1 MKKQILFVGVLAC
14 SFASTNLFAQKNETQ
29 KEKKEKVETL
39 DEVVV
44 TATKFE
50 TNTKNVGKII
60 YKITQETIKNNAGK
74 TVLDLLN
81 DVPGVEINGNFSTKG
96 QNLGYYIRGGRNR
109 QVAILI
115 NGVSVNDPSSFSGD
129 FDLRQI
135 DISQI
140 ESIEVLKGASSTLYG
155 TGAATGVINILLKKA
170 SKKEFAATFN
180 SSVGTNTSS
189 EDSRFAGDTYA
200 TSLNMNGTLEN
211 VDYLLALSGNSSNG
225 LSAAESSTGALFEED
240 AFTRKNVLLN
250 LNFHLNNKLKI
261 GVFTSYNQFSTDFDG
276 TNYDPVTYEGTP
288 ADRDNTLKSVQK
300 RFGVH
305 ADYKYAKGM
314 LKVRTFFTGIQR
326 NETPSEDYFKG
337 EVYGLDVF
345 NNYKINKEY
354 SFLVGFT
361 AQSQDMQQQT
371 AYSAIEKGSGKQHF
385 YDPYVSFNYNS
396 NFGFHLNAGTR
407 LNIHSE
413 YDQNLVFNINPSYN
427 FRFLKNDAKIFA
439 SYSTAFVTPTLS
451 EIFTKLPT
459 IDALL
464 PEEDV
469 TIEGGFEVRFS
480 KKMALNTTY
489 FYREET
495 NKIGYDP
502 ISYQTIN
509 DFGTFSAKGVETE
522 ITFKATDKIDLSANY
537 TFIDRDESL
546 LLKIP
551 QNKFFVK
558 ADYHLYASTFT
569 SLSYRFVDATKDFGN
584 VALPSYNLV
593 DFFVNQS
600 LLDDTVTFYGSVT
613 NLFNEDFQ
621 EIAGYTTRG
630 RNYKI
635 GVRLQF

>member
-14 SFASTNLFAQKNETQ
+14 SFASTTLFAQKNEKQ
-29 KEKKEKVETL
+29 KEKVEKL

-50 TNTKNVGKII
+50 TNTKNIGKIV
-60 YKITQETIKNNAGK
+60 YKITQETIKNSAGK

-170 SKKEFAATFN
+170 SKKEFAATLN
-180 SSVGTNTSS
+180 TSVGTNASS

-200 TSLNMNGTLEN
+200 TSFNVNGTLEN
-211 VDYLLALSGNSSNG
+211 VDYLLALSGASSNG
-225 LSAAESSTGALFEED
+225 LSAAESSTGTQFEED

-250 LNFHLNNKLKI
+250 LNFHLSSKLKI

-276 TNYDPVTYEGTP
+276 ADYDPVTYASIP
-288 ADRDNTLKSVQK
+288 ADRNNTLESFQK
-300 RFGVH
+300 RFGVNS
-305 ADYKYAKGM
+305 DFKYEKGM

-326 NETPSEDYFKG
+326 NETPSEDYFNG

-361 AQSQDMQQQT
+361 AQFQDMKQQT
-371 AYSAIEKGSGKQHF
+371 PYSAIEKGTGKQHF

-413 YDQNLVFNINPSYN
+413 YNQNLVFNVNPSYN
-427 FRFLKNDAKIFA
+427 FSFLKNDAKVFA

-451 EIFTKLPT
+451 EIFTKLPS

-480 KKMALNTTY
+480 KKLALNATY

-509 DFGTFSAKGVETE
+509 DFGNFSAKGVETE
-522 ITFKATDKIDLSANY
+522 ITFKATDKMLLSANY

-558 ADYHLYASTFT
+558 TDYQVLPSTFT

-584 VALPSYNLV
+584 VALASYNLV
-593 DFFVNQS
+593 DFFVNHS
-600 LLDDTVTFYGSVT
+600 MLADTVTFYGSVT

-630 RNYKI
+630 RNYNI

>member
-1 MKKQILFVGVLAC
+1 MKKQILFVGALAC
-14 SFASTNLFAQKNETQ
+14 SFVSTTLFAQE
-29 KEKKEKVETL
+29 EKKEKVEFL
-39 DEVVV
+39 EEVVV

-60 YKITQETIKNNAGK
+60 YTITQETIKNNAGK
-74 TVLDLLN
+74 TISDLLN
-81 DVPGVEINGNFSTKG
+81 EIPGVEINGNFSTKG

-115 NGVSVNDPSSFSGD
+115 NGVAVNDPSSFNGD

-135 DISQI
+135 DINQI
-140 ESIEVLKGASSTLYG
+140 ERIEVLKGASSTLYG

-170 SKKEFAATFN
+170 SKKEFAATFT
-180 SSVGTNTSS
+180 SSIGTNTSS
-189 EDSRFAGDTYA
+189 EDTRFAGDTYM
-200 TSLNMNGTLEN
+200 TSLNMNGTLKN
-211 VDYLLALSGNSSNG
+211 VDYLLALSANSSNG
-225 LSAAESSTGALFEED
+225 LSAAESTTNTLFEED

-250 LNFHLNNKLKI
+250 LNFHINNQLKI
-261 GVFTSYNQFSTDFDG
+261 GVNSSYNQFFTDFDG
-276 TNYDPVTYEGTP
+276 TDYDPVTYEATP
-288 ADRDNTLKSVQK
+288 ADRDNRLKSVQK

-345 NNYKINKEY
+345 NYYNINSKY

-361 AQSQDMQQQT
+361 AQSQDMLQQT

-396 NFGFHLNAGTR
+396 NVGFHLNAGTR

-413 YDQNLVFNINPSYN
+413 YNQNVVFNVNPSYN
-427 FRFLKNDAKIFA
+427 FRFLDSDAKIFA

-451 EIFTKLPT
+451 EIFTKLPS

-469 TIEGGFEVRFS
+469 TIEGGFELLFS
-480 KKMALNTTY
+480 KKLVLNATY
-489 FYREET
+489 FHREET

-522 ITFKATDKIDLSANY
+522 ITFKASDKMQLSANY

-558 ADYHLYASTFT
+558 AAYHLLTDTFT

-584 VALPSYNLV
+584 VALPSYQLV
-593 DFFVNQS
+593 DFFVNHQ
-600 LLDDTVTFYGSVT
+600 LLEDTVTFYGSVT

-630 RNYKI
+630 RNYNI
-635 GVRLQF
+635 GLRLQF

>member
-1 MKKQILFVGVLAC
+1 
-14 SFASTNLFAQKNETQ
+14 
-29 KEKKEKVETL
+29 
-39 DEVVV
+39 VVV

-60 YKITQETIKNNAGK
+60 YTITQETIKNNAGK
-74 TVLDLLN
+74 TISDLLN
-81 DVPGVEINGNFSTKG
+81 EIPGVEINGNFSTKG

-115 NGVSVNDPSSFSGD
+115 NGVAVNDPSSFNGD

-135 DISQI
+135 DINQI
-140 ESIEVLKGASSTLYG
+140 ERIEVLKGASSTLYG

-170 SKKEFAATFN
+170 SKKEFAATFT
-180 SSVGTNTSS
+180 SSIGTNTSS
-189 EDSRFAGDTYA
+189 EDTRFAGDTYM
-200 TSLNMNGTLEN
+200 TSLNMNGTLKN
-211 VDYLLALSGNSSNG
+211 VDYLLALSANSSNG
-225 LSAAESSTGALFEED
+225 LSAAESTTNTLFEED

-250 LNFHLNNKLKI
+250 LNFHINNQLKI
-261 GVFTSYNQFSTDFDG
+261 GVNSSYNQFFTDFDG
-276 TNYDPVTYEGTP
+276 TDYDPVTYEATP
-288 ADRDNTLKSVQK
+288 ADRDNRLKSVQK

-345 NNYKINKEY
+345 NNYKINSKY

-361 AQSQDMQQQT
+361 AQSQDMLQQT

-396 NFGFHLNAGTR
+396 NVGFHLNAGTR

-413 YDQNLVFNINPSYN
+413 YNQNVVFNVNPSYN
-427 FRFLKNDAKIFA
+427 FRFLDSDAKIFA

-451 EIFTKLPT
+451 EIFTKLPS

-469 TIEGGFEVRFS
+469 TIEGGFELLFS
-480 KKMALNTTY
+480 KKLVLNATY
-489 FYREET
+489 FHREET

-502 ISYQTIN
+502 ISYQTMN

-522 ITFKATDKIDLSANY
+522 ITFKASDKIQLSANY

-558 ADYHLYASTFT
+558 AAYHLLTDTFT

-584 VALPSYNLV
+584 VALPSYQLV
-593 DFFVNQS
+593 DFFVHHQ
-600 LLDDTVTFYGSVT
+600 LLEDTVTFYGSVT

-630 RNYKI
+630 RNYNI
-635 GVRLQF
+635 GLRLQF

>member
-14 SFASTNLFAQKNETQ
+14 SFASTTLFAQKNEKQ
-29 KEKKEKVETL
+29 KEKVEKL

-50 TNTKNVGKII
+50 TNTKNIGKIV
-60 YKITQETIKNNAGK
+60 YKITQETIKNSAGK

-115 NGVSVNDPSSFSGD
+115 NGVSVNDPSSFNGD

-170 SKKEFAATFN
+170 SKKEFAATLN
-180 SSVGTNTSS
+180 TSVGTNASS

-200 TSLNMNGTLEN
+200 TSFNMNGIIAS
-211 VDYLLALSGNSSNG
+211 VDYLLALNGTSSNG
-225 LSAAESSTGALFEED
+225 LSAAESSTGAQFEED

-250 LNFHLNNKLKI
+250 LNFHLSNKLKI
-261 GVFTSYNQFSTDFDG
+261 GVFTSYNTFSTDFDG
-276 TNYDPVTYEGTP
+276 ADYDPVTYASIP
-288 ADRDNTLKSVQK
+288 ADRNNTLESFQK
-300 RFGVH
+300 RFGVN

-326 NETPSEDYFKG
+326 NETPSEDYFNG

-361 AQSQDMQQQT
+361 AQFQDMKQQT
-371 AYSAIEKGSGKQHF
+371 VYSAIEKGTGKQHF

-413 YDQNLVFNINPSYN
+413 YNQNLVFNVNPSYN
-427 FRFLKNDAKIFA
+427 FRFLKNDAKVFA

-469 TIEGGFEVRFS
+469 TVEGGFEVRFS
-480 KKMALNTTY
+480 KKIALNATY

-522 ITFKATDKIDLSANY
+522 ITFKATDKMRLSANY

-558 ADYHLYASTFT
+558 ADYQVLPSTFT

-584 VALPSYNLV
+584 VALASYNLV
-593 DFFVNQS
+593 DFFVNHS
-600 LLDDTVTFYGSVT
+600 MLADTVTFYGSVT

-630 RNYKI
+630 RNYNI

>member
-1 MKKQILFVGVLAC
+1 MKKQILFVGALAC
-14 SFASTNLFAQKNETQ
+14 SFVSTTLFAQE
-29 KEKKEKVETL
+29 EKKEKVEFL
-39 DEVVV
+39 EEVVV

-60 YKITQETIKNNAGK
+60 YTITQETIKNNAGK
-74 TVLDLLN
+74 TISDLLN
-81 DVPGVEINGNFSTKG
+81 EIPGVEINGNFSTKG

-115 NGVSVNDPSSFSGD
+115 NGVAVNDPSSFNGD

-135 DISQI
+135 DINQI
-140 ESIEVLKGASSTLYG
+140 ERIEVLKGASSTLYG

-170 SKKEFAATFN
+170 SKKEFAATFT
-180 SSVGTNTSS
+180 SSIGTNTSS
-189 EDSRFAGDTYA
+189 EDTRFAGDTYM
-200 TSLNMNGTLEN
+200 TSLNMNGTLKN
-211 VDYLLALSGNSSNG
+211 VDYLLALSANSSNG
-225 LSAAESSTGALFEED
+225 LSAAESTTNTLFEED

-250 LNFHLNNKLKI
+250 LNFHINNQLKI
-261 GVFTSYNQFSTDFDG
+261 GVNSSYNQFFTDFDG
-276 TNYDPVTYEGTP
+276 TDYDPVTYEATP
-288 ADRDNTLKSVQK
+288 ADRDNRLKSVQK

-345 NNYKINKEY
+345 NNYNINSKY

-361 AQSQDMQQQT
+361 AQSQDMLQQT

-396 NFGFHLNAGTR
+396 NVGFHLNAGTR

-413 YDQNLVFNINPSYN
+413 YNQNVVFNVNPSYN
-427 FRFLKNDAKIFA
+427 FHFLDSDAKIFA

-451 EIFTKLPT
+451 EIFTKLPS

-469 TIEGGFEVRFS
+469 TIEGGFELLFS
-480 KKMALNTTY
+480 KKLVLNATY
-489 FYREET
+489 FHREET

-522 ITFKATDKIDLSANY
+522 ITFKASDKMQLSANY

-551 QNKFFVK
+551 QNKFFLK
-558 ADYHLYASTFT
+558 AAYHLLTDTFT

-584 VALPSYNLV
+584 VALPSYQLV
-593 DFFVNQS
+593 DFFVNHQ
-600 LLDDTVTFYGSVT
+600 LLEDTVTFYGSVT

-630 RNYKI
+630 RNYNI
-635 GVRLQF
+635 GLRLQF

>member
-1 MKKQILFVGVLAC
+1 MKKQILFVGALAC
-14 SFASTNLFAQKNETQ
+14 SFVSTTLFAQE
-29 KEKKEKVETL
+29 EKKEKVEFL
-39 DEVVV
+39 EEVVV

-60 YKITQETIKNNAGK
+60 YTITQETIKNNAGK
-74 TVLDLLN
+74 TISDLLN
-81 DVPGVEINGNFSTKG
+81 EIPGVEINGNFSTKG

-115 NGVSVNDPSSFSGD
+115 NGVAVNDPSSFNGD

-135 DISQI
+135 DINQI
-140 ESIEVLKGASSTLYG
+140 ERIEVLKGASSTLYG

-170 SKKEFAATFN
+170 SKKEFAATFT
-180 SSVGTNTSS
+180 SSIGTNTSS
-189 EDSRFAGDTYA
+189 EDTRFAGDTYM
-200 TSLNMNGTLEN
+200 TSLNMNGTLKN
-211 VDYLLALSGNSSNG
+211 VDYLLALSANSSNG
-225 LSAAESSTGALFEED
+225 LSAAESTTNTLFEED

-250 LNFHLNNKLKI
+250 LNFHINNQLKI
-261 GVFTSYNQFSTDFDG
+261 GVNSSYNQFFTDFDG
-276 TNYDPVTYEGTP
+276 TDYDPVTYEATP
-288 ADRDNTLKSVQK
+288 ADRDNRLKSVQK

-345 NNYKINKEY
+345 NNYNINSKY

-361 AQSQDMQQQT
+361 AQSQDMLQQT

-396 NFGFHLNAGTR
+396 NVGFHLNAGTR

-413 YDQNLVFNINPSYN
+413 YNQNVVFNVNPSYN
-427 FRFLKNDAKIFA
+427 FHFLDSDAKIFA

-451 EIFTKLPT
+451 EIFTKLPS

-469 TIEGGFEVRFS
+469 TIEGGFELLFS
-480 KKMALNTTY
+480 KKLVLNATY
-489 FYREET
+489 FHREET

-522 ITFKATDKIDLSANY
+522 ITFKASDKMQLSANY

-558 ADYHLYASTFT
+558 AAYHLLTDTFT

-584 VALPSYNLV
+584 VALPSYQLV
-593 DFFVNQS
+593 DFFVNHQ
-600 LLDDTVTFYGSVT
+600 LLEDTVTFYGSVT

-630 RNYKI
+630 RNYNI
-635 GVRLQF
+635 GLRLQF